1 MMVKYIFT
9 MKKFSEPQNNSQHYK
24 LNILPSKR
32 GICNANW
39 ICYVEDR
46 IQNEFGNFCPEFD
59 ACKGNPQTFKI
70 MRLQSKASIKYDE
83 INGPFIEDDE
93 YFDLC
98 EDLLRK
104 ASSERVD
111 ILLTP
116 ELFSPLK
123 CLDKSVLTL
132 VN

>member
-1 MMVKYIFT
+1 
-9 MKKFSEPQNNSQHYK
+9 
-24 LNILPSKR
+24 
-32 GICNANW
+32 
-39 ICYVEDR
+39 
-46 IQNEFGNFCPEFD
+46 
-59 ACKGNPQTFKI
+59 